1 MGKAV
6 ISASVSSATLTMSLN
21 TVTLRKFDVTTTHYY
36 LQAPQ
41 SIPEHE
47 EVS

>member
-1 MGKAV
+1 MRTAT
-6 ISASVSSATLTMSLN
+6 ISASVSSATVTANIN
-21 TVTLRKFDVTTTHYY
+21 TVTVRKFDVYTTHYY

-41 SIPEHE
+41 TTPEHE